1 MESKM
6 REMEQLVALLF
17 PAEGPKLVDIKF
29 FHGESPVKVE
39 EFCEEAHAAFVQV
52 DSSQSKAAIDFP
64 EQLNRVSVERFL
76 SVAS

>member
-1 MESKM
+1 
-6 REMEQLVALLF
+6 
-17 PAEGPKLVDIKF
+17 VDIKF

-52 DSSQSKAAIDFP
+52 DSSQSKATVDFP